1 MKTSRNLVL
10 AAAGLFGFIGVALGA
25 FGAHALRDHLSE
37 TALGWWQTAVEYH
50 LLHAAALLALAFAP
64 GKHGVTVWSF
74 SLGIVLFSGSLYVM
88 ALTDLRA
95 LGMVTP
101 VGGTAFLV
109 GWGCLILSGLA
120 KPRSND

>member
-1 MKTSRNLVL
+1 MKTTRNLVL
-10 AAAGLFGFIGVALGA
+10 AAAGLFGFVGVALGA
-25 FGAHALRDHLSE
+25 FGAHSLRDHL
-37 TALGWWQTAVEYH
+37 TDAALGWWQTAVEYH

-64 GKHGVTVWSF
+64 GKHTVAVWSF
-74 SLGIVLFSGSLYVM
+74 SVGIVLFSGSLYVM

-101 VGGTAFLV
+101 VGGVAFLV
-109 GWGCLILSGLA
+109 GWGCLVISGLV